1 MNNNIAPVPDNEFER
16 LLKLSEYD
24 IDYTQIHGK
33 LDDLT
38 KLAAYVTG
46 TPISLVNLLE
56 ANTQWTISN
65 YGLDVKDTPRKD
77 TACQYVI
84 LDDKPFEIEDMSK
97 DDRFRDKDY
106 VLEDPSIR
114 YYYGI
119 PLTSPDGIRIGAMCV
134 MDTKKNDL
142 SPEKEEF
149 LKIIASEVMTRIEYE
164 HKLKLMR
171 QNVDELKEIQ
181 RKVSHD
187 IRGPIGGII
196 GIAEILRDQAQEQ
209 KMDEFMQLLEL
220 INKGGRS
227 VLDLADEI
235 LSNFKETSESAK
247 VLEHQLNL
255 NTLKAKLINLY
266 GPQAKSKSIDF
277 SINLNSD
284 KADVTF
290 SKYKLLQ
297 IFGNLITN
305 AIKFTPKNGSVTIDL
320 SLNRQP
326 DHALHF
332 VIKDTGVGMDRKK
345 LDEILSGK
353 AKSTAGTKDERGF
366 GFGFQLVRHLVE
378 TMKGTLNIDS
388 SEGEGTK
395 VTIQVPLD

>member
-1 MNNNIAPVPDNEFER
+1 M
-16 LLKLSEYD
+16 
-24 IDYTQIHGK
+24 
-33 LDDLT
+33 
-38 KLAAYVTG
+38 
-46 TPISLVNLLE
+46 
-56 ANTQWTISN
+56 
-65 YGLDVKDTPRKD
+65 
-77 TACQYVI
+77 
-84 LDDKPFEIEDMSK
+84 
-97 DDRFRDKDY
+97 
-106 VLEDPSIR
+106 
-114 YYYGI
+114 
-119 PLTSPDGIRIGAMCV
+119 
-134 MDTKKNDL
+134 
-142 SPEKEEF
+142 
-149 LKIIASEVMTRIEYE
+149 
-164 HKLKLMR
+164 
-171 QNVDELKEIQ
+171 
-181 RKVSHD
+181 
-187 IRGPIGGII
+187 
-196 GIAEILRDQAQEQ
+196 
-209 KMDEFMQLLEL
+209 
-220 INKGGRS
+220 
-227 VLDLADEI
+227 
-235 LSNFKETSESAK
+235 
-247 VLEHQLNL
+247 NL

-277 SINLNSD
+277 SVNLNSD

-326 DHALHF
+326 DHTLHF